1 MNYKDHHIVVLLDA
15 VLTPKLIYK
24 NNGSASDPLSGF
36 GIDEKGHARTA
47 GIAGGDQKDSH
58 QQDVCPFH

>member
-24 NNGSASDPLSGF
+24 NNGAASDPL
-36 GIDEKGHARTA
+36 A
-47 GIAGGDQKDSH
+47 GIWI
-58 QQDVCPFH
+58 